1 MQKMRP
7 VQDEEGVDTVKTPE
21 EIKKGL
27 ECCLRMDC
35 GSCPYMTMEDECRD
49 IFDHALAYIQQLE
62 RERDAAVQ
70 CIPRACGYCKHVI
83 DYGLSNTPGCK
94 NPECRNIS
102 GINTGW
108 QWRGVLEVE

>member
-1 MQKMRP
+1 M
-7 VQDEEGVDTVKTPE
+7 KTPE
-21 EIKKGL
+21 EIKKL
-27 ECCLRMDC
+27 LKNYRNYTFNLKDLLA
-35 GSCPYMTMEDECRD
+35 D
-49 IFDHALAYIQQLE
+49 ALAYILQLE

-70 CIPRACGYCKHVI
+70 CIPRACGWCKHVI

-108 QWRGVLEVE
+108 QWRGVQEVE